1 MKLNNA
7 LRAAMIPAIIVGIFG
22 VPAPGQTA
30 DQELAAAIALYNQGQ
45 YDKAHQ
51 ALVSIDPTQLD
62 DDARAQR
69 EEYLEKAEVARNQ
82 YAKARQDKIDADKAL
97 DAGDFARAEV
107 LYKSVLDN
115 PYAPAAMKG
124 SARLAVAVIAEKRK
138 LESDKPVTQPGDP
151 ATQPEDAATRPED
164 AALVSAAAPPALP
177 AEPEPVVQAPPVQE
191 AGRPAEPAG
200 RAAVR
205 PAPSAA
211 QPSEPV
217 PSNATNMIQR
227 IRQRKQ
233 LNWQKAVAEYRSL
246 EAELRKDL
254 DQHNFAQATQKAQR
268 ARQVVE
274 AAKRF
279 AQPPG
284 LYEDLV
290 AEAERLAQLVADQ
303 QQRYEERQVQQQ
315 LQEVRQAQAERRRHQ
330 AEAKAKR
337 VEYLMDQAKQL
348 ANEHRYDEA
357 TSALEEVLAIEPTDD
372 RARFYL
378 DVLQERA
385 SLRKQERFRDD
396 LVKQTRSNLV
406 SVEEAKVPW
415 YKDDGF
421 RYPKNWAEITERR
434 RLGADVGVASEMDR
448 LAREKLAEVV
458 PELNFQN
465 ETLESVISG
474 LRAFNELN
482 IQVNWNALEF
492 AGIDRDTEITLQLKG
507 ITLEKALRVIL
518 DDAQALVGIPL
529 SYMVDQGVLTVST
542 DDDLQ
547 QQLVTRLYDVHDLLQ
562 TRPDYYEPPDFDVDV
577 GEGGGGGDVFGEV
590 EIEEEEEDPVE
601 RLRTLI
607 MNVVAPNTWQETA
620 GGLGSL
626 EILQG
631 ILVVT
636 NSPTAQREVFDLL
649 DRMREQQAVQIAVEA
664 RFVTVTANF
673 LEEMGI
679 DLDIIL
685 NSGNAGYDRAMLG
698 SNTLR
703 DPSTGAVLLMPRDN
717 SRLGFLPAVPALGTG
732 LLAPFTGIGQ
742 PYGQVGLVPPQGQ
755 VGPHSGQWTP
765 LPVLQNSFGLAS
777 PAGAPTNVPGAGDII
792 ANAVANPAFNVFG
805 SFLDN
810 LQVDFL
816 LRATQ
821 LDQRSTVLTAPRV
834 TFSNGQAV
842 WLVVQESVSYIS
854 DLAPVVQQN
863 VGIFDPEVET
873 VNTGTQLWLQGAAS
887 ADRRYVTLTLIPTVS
902 RLVDLSNFIPN
913 IGSDTAATGILQ
925 LPTVQIT
932 SVATTV
938 TVPDNGTLLIG
949 GQKLADE
956 TEIEAG
962 VPILSKIPLLKR
974 AFSNRSKV
982 KNEQVLLIL
991 IKPSIIILR
1000 EQEELAFPRLSSAGL
1015 R

>member
-1 MKLNNA
+1 MRLDNA
-7 LRAAMIPAIIVGIFG
+7 LRAAVVSTIIVGMFG
-22 VPAPGQTA
+22 VPVLGQTA
-30 DQELAAAIALYNQGQ
+30 DRELAAAIALYNQGQ

-51 ALVSIDPTQLD
+51 ALVNIDPAQLD
-62 DDARAQR
+62 DNARAQR

-97 DAGDFARAEV
+97 DAGDFGKAET

-115 PYAPAAMKG
+115 PYAPAAMKS
-124 SARLAVAVIAEKRK
+124 SAKLAVAVIAEKRK
-138 LESDKPVTQPGDP
+138 LESEEPITQTEEADL
-151 ATQPEDAATRPED
+151 QSAATPSET
-164 AALVSAAAPPALP
+164 AEP
-177 AEPEPVVQAPPVQE
+177 AEVKPVVQPSPAQD
-191 AGRPAEPAG
+191 AGPAEASR

-205 PAPSAA
+205 TAPSVA
-211 QPSEPV
+211 QPTEPV
-217 PSNATNMIQR
+217 AGNAANMIQR

-246 EAELRKDL
+246 EADVRKDL
-254 DQHNFAQATQKAQR
+254 VEHNFTQAMQKAQQ
-268 ARQVVE
+268 ARQVAE

-279 AQPPG
+279 AEPRS

-290 AEAERLAQLVADQ
+290 AEAEALAHFVADQ

-315 LQEVRQAQAERRRHQ
+315 LQQVRQAQAERRRQQTQ
-330 AEAKAKR
+330 AKGKR
-337 VEYLMDQAKQL
+337 VEYLMDQTKQL
-348 ANEHRYDEA
+348 ADQHRYDEA
-357 TSALEEVLAIEPTDD
+357 MSALEEVLAIEPTDEK
-372 RARFYL
+372 ARFYL
-378 DVLQERA
+378 DVLEDRA
-385 SLRKQERFRDD
+385 SFRQQGRLRED
-396 LVKQTRSNLV
+396 LVKQTRANLV
-406 SVEEAKVPW
+406 GVEEAKVPW

-434 RLGADVGVASEMDR
+434 RRFGADAGAASEMDR
-448 LAREKLAEVV
+448 LAREKLAEVIG
-458 PELNFQN
+458 ELNFQN
-465 ETLESVISG
+465 TTLETVISQ
-474 LRAFNELN
+474 LRTINDLN
-482 IQVNWNALEF
+482 MQVNWNALEF

-507 ITLEKALRVIL
+507 ITIEKALRVIL

-529 SYMVDQGVLTVST
+529 SYVLDQGVLTVST

-547 QQLVTRLYDVHDLLQ
+547 QQLITHLYDVHDLLQ
-562 TRPDYYEPPDFDVDV
+562 TRPNFYEPPSFDVAVD
-577 GEGGGGGDVFGEV
+577 EGGGGGDVFGEV
-590 EIEEEEEDPVE
+590 DIEEEAEDPAE

-626 EILQG
+626 EILEG

-636 NSPTAQREVFDLL
+636 NSPTVHREVFELL
-649 DRMREQQAVQIAVEA
+649 DRMRDQQAVQIAVEA
-664 RFVTVTANF
+664 RFITVTANF

-685 NSGNAGYDRAMLG
+685 NNGNAGYDRLTSGLA
-698 SNTLR
+698 TVR
-703 DPSTGAVLLMPRDN
+703 DPATGGVLLVPRQN
-717 SRLGFLPAVPALGTG
+717 SRLGFLPAVPGVGTALTPTVP
-732 LLAPFTGIGQ
+732 LNQ
-742 PYGQVGLVPPQGQ
+742 PYGRVGLVPGPGQ
-755 VGPHSGQWTP
+755 VAPHSGQWTP
-765 LPVLQNSFGLAS
+765 VPILQNSIGLAS

-792 ANAVANPAFNVFG
+792 SNVVSNPALNVFG

-842 WLVVQESVSYIS
+842 WLVVQESVQYVS
-854 DLAPVVQQN
+854 DLAPVVQEN
-863 VGIFDPEVET
+863 VGIFDPEVES
-873 VNTGTQLWLQGAAS
+873 VSTGTQLWLQGSAS
-887 ADRRYVTLTLIPTVS
+887 ADRRYVTLTVQPTVS
-902 RLVDLSNFIPN
+902 RLVDISNFIPN
-913 IGSDTAATGILQ
+913 IGSSTAATGILQ
-925 LPTVQIT
+925 LPTVQVT

-938 TVPDNGTLLIG
+938 TVPDGGTLLIG

-991 IKPSIIILR
+991 IKPTIIILR